1 MTRWQRR
8 ARLFIAAF
16 GVVFAVFVAWQF
28 KGRRA
33 PTVAPA
39 PVRTDPGAVVEMTGG
54 DFLKFNL
61 SHEDVRVKSQRQVI
75 QADGSSTLSG
85 VTTTFDERNGTRT
98 FTITSKEG
106 RIGKGE
112 SAVLLDGAVRLE
124 GSDGMVVLTEHAT
137 YSDSD
142 ATVRASGPVEYTRG
156 NMSGHGVGM
165 TWDKTRDIL
174 SILDQAIVHI
184 TPDEHGAGATDV
196 ISGTADFA
204 RRDKY
209 MRFVRSV
216 RIERTGQHIEAETVI
231 ATLTADGKKI
241 SMVELHD
248 GARITTPNAAPGGL
262 QSLAG
267 HDMNLKYREDGEA
280 LEHALVT
287 GDGLIQ
293 LAGEAGKAG
302 RQIAAKTLDIA
313 LAPDGTTPTAL
324 TGQEA
329 VQLTFPP
336 EAGTPGRIIRAATL
350 EAKGEAGKGLTR
362 ALFTGSV
369 VFRENGSG
377 VDRVAT
383 ASTLDLAMK
392 PGMSSIEDAKFA
404 HAVHF
409 EEGTMAAVAAAARY
423 DLDKGTLALSG
434 SEAGA
439 AVPHVVNQAIVV
451 DATSIDV
458 TLTGPKVK
466 AEGNVKSEL
475 KPAAK
480 GTKPGDAG
488 NDIKMPTMLKQDQPV
503 HVIAAT
509 LDYDGTTS
517 KGTYTG
523 NAVLFQA
530 DTSIKGETIIVDDKL
545 GNLAASGNVAS
556 TTVLDSVNKDKQKER
571 AHTTATAKDLKY
583 DDATRRLTYTGDAH
597 MNGPDGDMI
606 ASRIELFLK
615 PSGDELERAE
625 GYEKLTL
632 REQNRE
638 TTGNS
643 MVYTTA
649 DEKYVIV
656 GAPVKIIDEC
666 QRETTGRT
674 LTFIKSTDNIVVD
687 GNAQIRTQTK
697 GGNGKCT
704 S

>member
-8 ARLFIAAF
+8 ARLLIAVFA
-16 GVVFAVFVAWQF
+16 VVFAGFVAWQF
-28 KGRRA
+28 KGRQAA
-33 PTVAPA
+33 PAQVA
-39 PVRTDPGAVVEMTGG
+39 PVRTDPNAVVELTGG
-54 DFLKFNL
+54 DFLKFAG
-61 SHEDVRVKSQRQVI
+61 SHEDVRVKSTRQVI
-75 QADGSSTLSG
+75 QADGSSALFD
-85 VTTTFDERNGTRT
+85 VTTTFDERNGSRT

-106 RIGKGE
+106 RVGKGE
-112 SAVLLDGAVRLE
+112 SALVLDGDVRLE
-124 GSDGMVVLTEHAT
+124 GSDGMKLRTEHAT

-142 ATVRASGPVEYTRG
+142 ATVRAPGPVDYTRG
-156 NMSGHGVGM
+156 TMSGHGVGM

-174 SILDQAIVHI
+174 SILDQAVVHI
-184 TPDEHGAGATDV
+184 APDEHGAGAMDV
-196 ISGTADFA
+196 TSGTADFA
-204 RRDKY
+204 RRDRY

-216 RIERTGQHIEAETVI
+216 KIDRTGQHIEAETVV
-231 ATLTADGKKI
+231 ATLTADEKKI

-248 GARITTPNAAPGGL
+248 GAHITTAHPAPGGL

-287 GDGLIQ
+287 GDSVIQ
-293 LAGEAGKAG
+293 LAGETGRAG
-302 RQIAAKTLDIA
+302 REISAKTLDIA

-324 TGQEA
+324 VGQEG

-336 EAGTPGRIIRAATL
+336 EPGAAGRIIRAANL
-350 EAKGEAGKGLTR
+350 EAKGEPGRGLTR
-362 ALFTGSV
+362 ALFNGNV
-369 VFRENGSG
+369 VYREKGAG

-383 ASTLDLAMK
+383 ALTLDLALK
-392 PGMSSIEDAKFA
+392 PGMSSIDDARFSR
-404 HAVHF
+404 AVHF

-423 DLDKGTLALSG
+423 DVDKGTLALSG
-434 SEAGA
+434 SEPGA

-451 DATSIDV
+451 DAVSIDV
-458 TLTGPKVK
+458 TLEGPKVK
-466 AEGNVKSEL
+466 AEGKVKSEL

-480 GTKPGDAG
+480 GT
-488 NDIKMPTMLKQDQPV
+488 NDVKMPTMLKQDQPV
-503 HVIAAT
+503 HVVADT

-523 NAVLFQA
+523 AAVLFQG
-530 DTSIKGETIIVDDKL
+530 DTSIKGETIVVDDKL
-545 GNLAASGNVAS
+545 GNLTASGGVAS
-556 TTVLDSVNKDKQKER
+556 TTVLDSVNKDGKKER
-571 AHTTATAKDLKY
+571 AHTNATAKDLKY

-597 MNGPDGDMI
+597 MNGPDGDMT
-606 ASRIELFLK
+606 ASRIELYLK

-632 REQNRE
+632 HEQNRE

-649 DEKYVIV
+649 DEKYVII
-656 GAPVKIIDEC
+656 GSPVKIVDEC